1 MKLQALSLFSLAALV
16 LVWASPV
23 AAQTSFGTIL
33 GDVTDE
39 SGAVVPG
46 VSVTVTNEG
55 TGNARIVSTNE
66 SGGFAVPSL
75 PPAVY
80 SVSAEMPGFS
90 QSQQT
95 GVTLAV
101 NQTLRVDLTLSIG
114 EVTEVVEVSAAA
126 LQLQTDTSTV
136 ASTVDNKK
144 VVELPLNGRSFTQLT
159 ILMPGAVA
167 GAGALTAFQTSGTAV
182 SISGL
187 RSEANNYT
195 LDGVNNN
202 ESFFKTYGLQPS
214 IDAIQEFKI
223 QTNITSAEFGTA
235 AGANVNIVTKS
246 GTNEVHGTAFEF
258 LRNDNMDASEF
269 FANRSGTPRPEFGQN
284 QFGTTVGGPIARNRT
299 FFFFMY
305 EGQRRRRE
313 STLLN
318 VVPTTEMFSGD
329 LSQDTQGRPAVPFY
343 DPWTTVENDD
353 GSLSRQLMPNMRV
366 PASRIN
372 PSTKQL
378 QEILWSAPNLPG
390 QALNLINTNASRID
404 NNQWMGKVDHRFG
417 DNNLLTGR
425 FNFMDSV
432 SPRPT
437 AHLTVD
443 NLLVNSFTNIM
454 ISDTHTL
461 NPTTIIDTKISYHRN
476 NLQIADSAPGGKEA
490 IAAFITGNGI
500 QGIPILKSEAV
511 PLFPAWRIAG
521 FASPSQ
527 TGFPFPDDSYSAY
540 ATITKI
546 AGAHSIKAGFEFK
559 HNRNLDDG
567 YFTGNMTF
575 NKVPTEDPQNAAATG
590 NAVASYLLGLPTVAQ
605 RNIGQGTTA
614 IMRKEDYSFFFQDDW
629 RATSNLTVNLGL
641 RYDNSEWP
649 KHRDDLLASIDLLT
663 GQFLWDGVNPITG
676 EGPNVR
682 RGIVEPDNNN
692 FAPRVG
698 MAYRLGEKTT
708 VRSGFGVFYMTN
720 YLWEAQGVRGN
731 WPFAISEN
739 FSNLNDRGPVSL
751 VETTFTPDLD
761 VQMGSTVAPNAQ
773 HIVPRNNRTSYTM
786 QWNFHVQRQL
796 AEDLM
801 VELGYV
807 GTRGVKLSTF
817 SNVNTAPAGPGEVQP
832 RRPFPQYGPLSEM
845 GNQATSIYHGLQF
858 KIEKRFSDG
867 LSFRGNYAWG
877 KTIDVLGAGFS
888 ASQTAQNPLD
898 ILGDR
903 ALSDLHRAH
912 TFTFDYVWQLPFG
925 RNQAIG
931 SGWSKAV
938 DTVLGGWQLT
948 GIVTASSGPPVNASV
963 PRDIANIGGRVVAQ
977 RPNLVGDPYGGVSG
991 APEEYFNLDG
1001 FAEPAPFAFGNLG
1014 RNVLIAPGLF
1024 QFDAGLFKNFRLNER
1039 VGLQFRSEYFN
1050 AFNNVNFGKPNANF
1064 DAGAGV
1070 FGSIGGLAPQQFAR
1084 QIQFGLKIIF

>member
-1 MKLQALSLFSLAALV
+1 MRLQTSSLVLLAALLSV
-16 LVWASPV
+16 VPIH
-23 AAQTSFGTIL
+23 AQTSFGTIL
-33 GDVTDE
+33 GDVADE

-46 VSVTVTNEG
+46 VTVTVTNEG
-55 TGNARIVSTNE
+55 TGNARVVTTSE
-66 SGGFAVPSL
+66 AGGFTVPSL
-75 PPAVY
+75 PPAIY

-90 QSQQT
+90 QAQQT
-95 GVTLAV
+95 GVVLAV

-269 FANRSGTPRPEFGQN
+269 FANRSGTPRPEFRQN

-305 EGQRRRRE
+305 EGQRRSRE

-318 VVPTTEMFSGD
+318 VVPTSEMFGGD
-329 LSQDTQGRPAVPFY
+329 LSRDTQGRPADPFF
-343 DPWTTVENDD
+343 DPWTTVENAD
-353 GSLSRQLMPNMRV
+353 GSLSRQMMPNNRI
-366 PASRIN
+366 PATRIN
-372 PSTKQL
+372 ASTKQL

-390 QALNLINTNASRID
+390 QPLNLINTNASRVD
-404 NNQWMGKVDHRFG
+404 NDQWMGKVDHRFG
-417 DNNLLTGR
+417 DNNILTGR
-425 FNFMDSV
+425 FNFSDSV

-437 AHLTVD
+437 AHFTVE
-443 NLLVNSFTNIM
+443 NRLVNTFTNIM
-454 ISDTHTL
+454 ISDTHTV

-490 IAAFITGNGI
+490 IEAFITGNGI

-546 AGAHSIKAGFEFK
+546 SGAHSIKAGFEFK

-567 YFTGNMTF
+567 YFTGNMNF

-590 NAVASYLLGLPTVAQ
+590 NAVASYLLGLPTVAS

-629 RATSNLTVNLGL
+629 RATSDLTVNLGL

-739 FSNLNDRGPVSL
+739 FSNLNDRGPVSP
-751 VETTFTPDLD
+751 VETTFSPDLD

-817 SNVNTAPAGPGEVQP
+817 SNVNTAQPGPGEVQP
-832 RRPFPQYGPLSEM
+832 RRPLPQYGPLSEM
-845 GNQATSIYHGLQF
+845 GNQSTSIYHGLQF

-867 LSFRGNYAWG
+867 LLFRGNYAFG

-888 ASQTAQNPLD
+888 ASQTAQNPHD

-912 TFTFDYVWQLPFG
+912 AFTFDYVWQLPFG
-925 RNQAIG
+925 RD
-931 SGWSKAV
+931 KAFGASWNKV
-938 DTVLGGWQLT
+938 ADAVLGGWQLT
-948 GIVTASSGPPVNASV
+948 GIITSSSGPPVNTSV
-963 PRDIANIGGRVVAQ
+963 PRDIANIGPRVGAQ
-977 RPNLVGDPYGGVSG
+977 RPNLAGDPYGGVSG
-991 APEEYFNLDG
+991 APEEYYNLSA
-1001 FAEPAPFAFGNLG
+1001 FSEPAAYTFGNFG
-1014 RNVLIAPGLF
+1014 RNVLIGPGLF
-1024 QFDAGLFKNFRLNER
+1024 QFDAGLFKNFRLTER
-1039 VGLQFRSEYFN
+1039 VGLQFRSEFFN
-1050 AFNNVNFGKPNANF
+1050 AFNNVNFGKPNTNF

>member
-1 MKLQALSLFSLAALV
+1 M
-16 LVWASPV
+16 
-23 AAQTSFGTIL
+23 
-33 GDVTDE
+33 
-39 SGAVVPG
+39 
-46 VSVTVTNEG
+46 
-55 TGNARIVSTNE
+55 
-66 SGGFAVPSL
+66 
-75 PPAVY
+75 
-80 SVSAEMPGFS
+80 
-90 QSQQT
+90 
-95 GVTLAV
+95 
-101 NQTLRVDLTLSIG
+101 
-114 EVTEVVEVSAAA
+114 
-126 LQLQTDTSTV
+126 
-136 ASTVDNKK
+136 
-144 VVELPLNGRSFTQLT
+144 NGRSFTQLT

-246 GTNEVHGTAFEF
+246 GTNEIHGTVFEF
-258 LRNDNMDASEF
+258 VRNDNFDATEF
-269 FANRSGTPRPEFGQN
+269 FANRSGTEKPEFRQN
-284 QFGTTVGGPIARNRT
+284 QFGTTVGGPIVRNRT

-305 EGQRRRRE
+305 EGQRRSRE

-329 LSQDTQGRPAVPFY
+329 LSRDTQGQPAAPFF
-343 DPWTTVENDD
+343 DPYTTVEHAD
-353 GSLSRQLMPNMRV
+353 GSLSRSPMPNNVV
-366 PASRIN
+366 PGSMIN
-372 PSTKQL
+372 QSTKQL
-378 QEILWSAPNLPG
+378 QQILWSPPNLPG
-390 QALNLINTNASRID
+390 QALNLINTNPSRID
-404 NNQWMGKVDHRFG
+404 NNQWMGRVDHRFG
-417 DNNLLTGR
+417 DNNILTGR
-425 FNFMDSV
+425 YNFSDSV

-437 AHLTVD
+437 AHFTVE

-461 NPTTIIDTKISYHRN
+461 SPTAILDFKVSYHRN
-476 NLQIADSAPGGKEA
+476 NLQIADSSPGGKEA
-490 IAAFITGNGI
+490 IAEFINGNGI

-511 PLFPAWRIAG
+511 PLFPAWSIAG
-521 FASPSQ
+521 YASPSQ

-540 ATITKI
+540 ATLTKI
-546 AGAHSIKAGFEFK
+546 VGNHSIKAGFEFK

-590 NAVASYLLGLPTVAQ
+590 NAVASYLLGLPTVAL
-605 RNIGQGTTA
+605 RNIGEGTTA

-629 RATSNLTVNLGL
+629 RATSDLTINLGL

-649 KHRDDLLASIDLLT
+649 KHRDDLLASIDLGT
-663 GQFLWDGVNPITG
+663 GQFLWDGTNPITG

-692 FAPRVG
+692 FAPRIG
-698 MAYRLGEKTT
+698 LAYRLGEKTT

-739 FSNLNDRGPVSL
+739 FSNINDRFPVSP
-751 VETTFTPDLD
+751 VETTFSPDLD

-773 HIVPRNNRTSYTM
+773 HIVPRTNRTSYTM
-786 QWNFHVQRQL
+786 QWNLHVQRQL
-796 AEDLM
+796 ADELM
-801 VELGYV
+801 VEVGYV
-807 GTRGVKLSTF
+807 GTRGLKLSTF
-817 SNVNTAPAGPGEVQP
+817 SNVNTALPGPGEVQP

-888 ASQTAQNPLD
+888 ASQTAQNPRD
-898 ILGDR
+898 ILNDR

-912 TFTFDYVWQLPFG
+912 TFTFDYVWQLPVG
-925 RNQAIG
+925 KGLAVGSNWNAATNAI
-931 SGWSKAV
+931 
-938 DTVLGGWQLT
+938 LGGWQLT
-948 GIVTASSGPPVNASV
+948 GIVTASSGPPFNTIV
-963 PRDIANIGGRVVAQ
+963 PRDIANVGGRVNAQ
-977 RPNLVGDPYGGVSG
+977 RPDLVGDPFSGVGG
-991 APEEYFNLDG
+991 APEQYINRAAFG
-1001 FAEPAPFAFGNLG
+1001 EPDPYTFGNLG
-1014 RNVLIAPGLF
+1014 RNALIGPGLF
-1024 QFDAGLFKNFRLNER
+1024 QFDAGIFKNFRLTDR
-1039 VGLQFRSEYFN
+1039 VGLQFRSELFN
-1050 AFNNVNFGKPNANF
+1050 ALNNVNFGKPNANF
-1064 DAGAGV
+1064 DTGPNV
-1070 FGSIGGLAPQQFAR
+1070 FGSIGGLAPGQFAR
-1084 QIQFGLKIIF
+1084 QVQFGLKLIF

>member
-1 MKLQALSLFSLAALV
+1 MRLQTLYLFLLAALV
-16 LVWASPV
+16 WTSPV

-490 IAAFITGNGI
+490 IAAFINGNGI

-832 RRPFPQYGPLSEM
+832 RRPLPQYGPLSEM

-931 SGWSKAV
+931 SGWSKAI

-948 GIVTASSGPPVNASV
+948 GIVTASSGPPVNTSV
-963 PRDIANIGGRVVAQ
+963 PRDIANIGGRVLAQ

-991 APEEYFNLDG
+991 APEEYFNLDA
-1001 FAEPAPFAFGNLG
+1001 FAEPAPFTFGNFG

-1050 AFNNVNFGKPNANF
+1050 AFNNVNFGKPNGNF

>member
-16 LVWASPV
+16 WAAPV

-55 TGNARIVSTNE
+55 TGNARIVTTNE

-95 GVTLAV
+95 GVPLAV

-126 LQLQTDTSTV
+126 MQLQTDTSTV

-353 GSLSRQLMPNMRV
+353 GSLSRELMPNMRV

-454 ISDTHTL
+454 LSDTHTL

-807 GTRGVKLSTF
+807 GTRGLKLSTF

-845 GNQATSIYHGLQF
+845 GNQASSIYHGLQF

-925 RNQAIG
+925 RDQAVG

-991 APEEYFNLDG
+991 APEEYFNLDA
-1001 FAEPAPFAFGNLG
+1001 FAEPAAYSFGNFG